1 MNQTEWYVQQIL
13 REIERER
20 RGRPWSNE
28 RWLVELRSTPQ
39 PRSAF
44 VAWLGDRLVG
54 LGERLREWSTGAEAR
69 PLPAHRALTD

>member
-1 MNQTEWYVQQIL
+1 MNQTEWYVQEVL
-13 REIERER
+13 REMERER
-20 RGRPWSNE
+20 RESPRSNE

-54 LGERLREWSTGAEAR
+54 LGERLREWSAGTEAG
-69 PLPAHRALTD
+69 PMPAHRVLTD